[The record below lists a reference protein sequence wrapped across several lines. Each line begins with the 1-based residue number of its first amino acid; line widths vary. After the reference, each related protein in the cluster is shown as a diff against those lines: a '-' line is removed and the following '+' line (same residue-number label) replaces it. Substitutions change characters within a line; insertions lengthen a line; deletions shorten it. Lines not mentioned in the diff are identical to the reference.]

1 MSEKQD
7 ASVFRT
13 FNIIVE
19 PLGSIGSGS
28 EVVWSLA
35 VSLFGAP
42 GGRTARMNFTIV
54 LLLGFIVAVSL
65 PSMSASVTALLVK
78 RKGVSIYYCTVLMAD
93 YIHPLPVITLYITSP
108 NALSHT
114 PKDLRT
120 PPPFKLA

>member
-7 ASVFRT
+7 ALVFRT

-19 PLGSIGSGS
+19 PLGSIGFVS
-28 EVVWSLA
+28 EVVWSLV

-42 GGRTARMNFTIV
+42 GRTARMNFTIV

-78 RKGVSIYYCTVLMAD
+78 RRGVSIYYCTVLMTD
-93 YIHPLPVITLYITSP
+93 YIHPLAVITLYITSP

-120 PPPFKLA
+120 RPPFKLA